1 MYRGNCTRQS
11 PQPKFKAKELKVYFV
26 IIHCCAYDIH
36 CVAVSTEKRD
46 KQIISLAQ
54 WLPFTSCHFIW
65 LLLFL
70 LSVVFQF
77 WCGYLLLLQ
86 LRFDWRY
93 FLLDTHTHFCIETT
107 ISVFKFNQSLWWG
120 VFSLLFLAHLA
131 KTEEFNHH
139 STEEKQYRLKAHT
152 DANHIRFCLFLP
164 FLACWRFC
172 WAVVLCQAK
181 KKIIS
186 NLCL

>member
-1 MYRGNCTRQS
+1 MVYFGVWLFFFVGIQQKRISSWKIVYRGNSTRQS

-93 FLLDTHTHFCIETT
+93 FLLETHTHFCIETT

-120 VFSLLFLAHLA
+120 GFFVVVFGAFG
-131 KTEEFNHH
+131 ENG
-139 STEEKQYRLKAHT
+139 R
-152 DANHIRFCLFLP
+152 I
-164 FLACWRFC
+164 
-172 WAVVLCQAK
+172 
-181 KKIIS
+181 
-186 NLCL
+186 